1 MDLVIF
7 MGHHKVGSSSLQ
19 SWLSTNW
26 LALARA
32 GILYPAVEMQG
43 LASNLATALRGEAEP
58 GATNPINVREAHNA
72 LAFKMMAESAE
83 RREVPP
89 WHQKLPPSGQMIRA
103 IRQQAE
109 TIRPRAVVLCS
120 EVFANFAPMPPRLLK
135 RLKTLFPKAN
145 VRIVCTLRRPDSYVT
160 SWHGQRLKFGHHLRA
175 LREDGLEEHFGSIH
189 FNYRRMLG
197 KWVETFP
204 RAEFALRDYAQVLA
218 SGGSVPD
225 FMATSGLEW
234 PEGLVEVA
242 DSNPSLP
249 LAAMEIAR
257 RGNLELPGGAAKLLR
272 EHLIGSGKRLD
283 YVPSA
288 EVEMFGEANRALMLE
303 RFAPI
308 DAWLAQVV
316 GRERFFADLEEVGRT
331 RPVPEMEAARAGLEL
346 VRADPAFADLR
357 RDARGF
363 VKKLAFA

>member
-1 MDLVIF
+1 VDLVIF

-43 LASNLATALRGEAEP
+43 LATNLAAALRGEVDPE
-58 GATNPINVREAHNA
+58 ATNPINVREAHNA

-83 RREVPP
+83 QREVPP

-103 IRQQAE
+103 IRQQALM
-109 TIRPRAVVLCS
+109 IQPKAVVLCS
-120 EVFANFAPMPPRLLK
+120 EVFANFGPMPPRLLK
-135 RLKTLFPKAN
+135 RLKTLFPKAR

-197 KWVETFP
+197 KWVEAFP
-204 RAEFALRDYAQVLA
+204 KAEFAFRDYSEVLA

-225 FMATSGLEW
+225 FRIASGLEW
-234 PEGLVEVA
+234 PEGLVEVEN
-242 DSNPSLP
+242 SNPSLP

-257 RGNLELPGGAAKLLR
+257 RGNLELPGGAAKALR
-272 EHLIGSGKRLD
+272 EHLIASGKRLD
-283 YVPSA
+283 YVANS

-308 DAWLAQVV
+308 DAWLGQVV
-316 GRERFFADLEEVGRT
+316 GRPRFFADLDEVGQV
-331 RPVPEMEAARAGLEL
+331 RPVPEMEAAREGLER
-346 VRADPAFADLR
+346 VRADAGLAELR

-363 VKKLAFA
+363 VKKLAFD